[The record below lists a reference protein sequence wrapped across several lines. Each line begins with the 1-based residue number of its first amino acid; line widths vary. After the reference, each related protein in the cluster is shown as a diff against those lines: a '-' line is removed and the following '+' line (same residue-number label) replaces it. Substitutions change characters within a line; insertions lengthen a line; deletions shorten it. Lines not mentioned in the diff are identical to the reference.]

1 MAENQIEKLMRIL
14 GISEDEAKK
23 LVEDDKKIDKGEK
36 LFELSKE
43 QEKASKKARQ
53 ADRKPTVYKFD
64 NSKREKKKDAEKS
77 EIISA
82 LVSSVENLGGSSI
95 EITNAERE
103 FIFHLNNIKYKIVL
117 SKPRS
122 WGLAQKPGR
131 FERPLKIEKN

>member
-1 MAENQIEKLMRIL
+1 MAENQIEKLVRIL
-14 GISEDEAKK
+14 GISEEEAKQ
-23 LVEDDKKIDKGEK
+23 LIEDDKKIDKGEK

-82 LVSSVENLGGSSI
+82 LVSSIENLGGSV
-95 EITNAERE
+95 EITNTERE
-103 FIFHLNNIKYKIVL
+103 FIFHLNNVKYKIVL

-122 WGLAQKPGR
+122 
-131 FERPLKIEKN
+131 

>member
-1 MAENQIEKLMRIL
+1 MAENQIEKLVRIL
-14 GISEDEAKK
+14 GISEDEAKQ
-23 LVEDDKKIDKGEK
+23 LIEDDKKIDKGEK

-82 LVSSVENLGGSSI
+82 LVSSIENLGGSV
-95 EITNAERE
+95 EVTNAERE
-103 FIFHLNNIKYKIVL
+103 FIFHLNNVKYKIVL

-122 WGLAQKPGR
+122 
-131 FERPLKIEKN
+131 

>member
-82 LVSSVENLGGSSI
+82 LVSSIENLGGSV

-103 FIFHLNNIKYKIVL
+103 FIFYLNNVKYKIVL

-122 WGLAQKPGR
+122 
-131 FERPLKIEKN
+131 

>member
-1 MAENQIEKLMRIL
+1 MI
-14 GISEDEAKK
+14 
-23 LVEDDKKIDKGEK
+23 KKIDKGEK

-82 LVSSVENLGGSSI
+82 LVSSIENLGGSV

-103 FIFHLNNIKYKIVL
+103 FIFHLNNVKYKIVL

-122 WGLAQKPGR
+122 
-131 FERPLKIEKN
+131 

>member
-1 MAENQIEKLMRIL
+1 MRIL
-14 GISEDEAKK
+14 GISEDEAKQ

-82 LVSSVENLGGSSI
+82 LVSSIENLGGSV
-95 EITNAERE
+95 EITNAERG
-103 FIFHLNNIKYKIVL
+103 FIFHLNNVKYKIVL

-122 WGLAQKPGR
+122 
-131 FERPLKIEKN
+131 

>member
-1 MAENQIEKLMRIL
+1 MHIL

-82 LVSSVENLGGSSI
+82 LVSSIENLGGSV

-103 FIFHLNNIKYKIVL
+103 FIFHLNNVKYKIVL

-122 WGLAQKPGR
+122 
-131 FERPLKIEKN
+131 